1 MFSRGAVSMTNSL
14 KPFFTVSTLIR
25 AIAASCVLMLSV
37 AATPRLGFDDA
48 PELPM
53 PDGSGDT
60 PEMMID
66 LLPGGG
72 AGEGQ
77 KQLKLS
83 SLRGKVVLLDMFLS
97 TCPHCQEHA
106 PHIVEL
112 YNQYR
117 DKGFTVLGLSTDNKE
132 NKDNVANVQGYVTI
146 AKIEYPVGF
155 VIPEIVAYYVDSHDH
170 SVPQMILFGPDGK
183 MAIRRVGW
191 NDKSG
196 KEIRAAI
203 EAQLAKMPTVKPG
216 SKASSRPPKRKTKQ
230 G

>member
-1 MFSRGAVSMTNSL
+1 MTNSL
-14 KPFFTVSTLIR
+14 KPLFTVSMLIR
-25 AIAASCVLMLSV
+25 AFAASCVLMLSV
-37 AATPRLGFDDA
+37 AATPRLGVDDV

-60 PEMMID
+60 PEIIID
-66 LLPGGG
+66 LLPGSAGA
-72 AGEGQ
+72 AGEGR

-83 SLRGKVVLLDMFLS
+83 SLRGKVVLIDMFLS
-97 TCPHCQEHA
+97 TCHHCQEHA

-117 DKGFTVLGLSTDNKE
+117 EKGFTVLGLATDNKE

-155 VIPEIVAYYVDSHDH
+155 VTPEVVAYYVDSHDH
-170 SVPQMILFGPDGK
+170 GVPQMILFGPDGK
-183 MAIRRVGW
+183 MAIRRIGW
-191 NDKSG
+191 NEKSA

-216 SKASSRPPKRKTKQ
+216 SKASSRPPTRKTKQ